1 MELFLIIDEINKI
14 VKLFSSFTRQNILRI
29 KNIRKYKMLL
39 PKLRLIY
46 IIKIFVDNIFF
57 FNMTKLLRRI
67 ISINLSE

>member
-57 FNMTKLLRRI
+57 FNTTKLLRRI